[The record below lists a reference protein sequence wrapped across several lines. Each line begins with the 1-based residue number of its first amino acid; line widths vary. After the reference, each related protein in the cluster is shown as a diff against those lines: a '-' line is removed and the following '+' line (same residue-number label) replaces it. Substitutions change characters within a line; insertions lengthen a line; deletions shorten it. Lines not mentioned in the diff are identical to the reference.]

1 MPLAMLTG
9 KPLPSS
15 VRFYKKR
22 ALRILPAY
30 WVALAVLLAFNWRI
44 AKDPVWLNG
53 LTHSLF
59 IHDIFPRYNRDLNGP
74 FWTLAVEAQFYLA
87 LPWIATAVAWVVGHT
102 RRGGSTGRPQT
113 ARRVIAG
120 LLGMIAVA
128 LVIRWVG
135 IQVMGALPASA
146 PNAGGAATA
155 LWWLGLLLIGMQG
168 KYLEVFLVGAIA
180 ATLYTATAKLRG
192 VQRERLRPIAL
203 GLALFGLA
211 VMVPCAI
218 SWQTGTVLYQ
228 AGAQWGWDVLL
239 YPLATGI
246 GYSAILLG
254 VVWGGRWLRAPF
266 EFPALRFIGF
276 ISYSVYIWHLPILH
290 ADITFLQPVPLAARL
305 VLVFVVAYLS
315 YQFVERPF
323 LQRQRRG
330 RPRPPSPTVD
340 AATARRLHCA
350 HRRADVSGGRH
361 ARGTGGRVAATGAE
375 RAGGCF
381 VCRLDTRPCAVP
393 WLEGALVRATERL
406 AGHNGPAV
414 RLRLDDGAEAV
425 IALGDHTRPTAR
437 ALVEA
442 GERAAGL
449 RVRIYHLQRRRA
461 PSGTAATSLARS
473 AR

>member
-1 MPLAMLTG
+1 MGSEGVTVQRERAEERRGRVPTTTSAAESRSPRWPRALLPLDNGPAEIRALDGLRAIAALMIVAFHLMLFTHIEYQPWSQATGSFWYVLATGVQLFFTLSGFLLFRPYATAMLTG

-30 WVALAVLLAFNWRI
+30 WVALAVLLAFNWQI

-59 IHDIFPRYNRDLNGP
+59 IHDIFPRYNRDLDGP

-102 RRGGSTGRPQT
+102 RRGASAGRPQT
-113 ARRVIAG
+113 APRVIAG

-128 LVIRWVG
+128 LVIRWIG

-146 PNAGGAATA
+146 PNAGGASTA

-180 ATLYTATAKLRG
+180 ATLYTAMAELRG

-218 SWQTGTVLYQ
+218 FWQTGTVLYQ

-254 VVWGGRWLRAPF
+254 VVWGGPWLRAPF
-266 EFPALRFIGF
+266 EFPPLRFIGF

-315 YQFVERPF
+315 YQLVERPF

-330 RPRPPSPTVD
+330 SP
-340 AATARRLHCA
+340 A
-350 HRRADVSGGRH
+350 
-361 ARGTGGRVAATGAE
+361 
-375 RAGGCF
+375 
-381 VCRLDTRPCAVP
+381 
-393 WLEGALVRATERL
+393 
-406 AGHNGPAV
+406 PA
-414 RLRLDDGAEAV
+414 
-425 IALGDHTRPTAR
+425 I
-437 ALVEA
+437 
-442 GERAAGL
+442 AAG
-449 RVRIYHLQRRRA
+449 
-461 PSGTAATSLARS
+461 
-473 AR
+473 